1 MQKHVCPYAMLEV
14 VLAQLLNI
22 FWQCCSAEAVLQA
35 AQVLGNN
42 PNYVSYVPAC
52 GVPSHVTALHHRYS
66 TDFPVRACFDFRM
79 PMSRSGALRTS
90 RCT

>member
-1 MQKHVCPYAMLEV
+1 M
-14 VLAQLLNI
+14 
-22 FWQCCSAEAVLQA
+22 LQA

-52 GVPSHVTALHHRYS
+52 GVASHVTALHHRYS
-66 TDFPVRACFDFRM
+66 TDFPVRTCFAKGM
-79 PMSRSGALRTS
+79 SMSRSGGVCRMD

>member
-1 MQKHVCPYAMLEV
+1 M
-14 VLAQLLNI
+14 
-22 FWQCCSAEAVLQA
+22 LQA

-66 TDFPVRACFDFRM
+66 TDFPVSLYLEVHDVMPGITSVSLKPDAHLKAC
-79 PMSRSGALRTS
+79 
-90 RCT
+90 